1 MTLSTVLLK
10 VAEPLM
16 ILFLLSIRCG
26 SSIPFKCVCGGD
38 SIVVL
43 GVVEGELGSQSTS
56 LAADS
61 VGEL

>member
-1 MTLSTVLLK
+1 MVL
-10 VAEPLM
+10 
-16 ILFLLSIRCG
+16 LFLLNV
-26 SSIPFKCVCGGD
+26 FVEVGD

-43 GVVEGELGSQSTS
+43 GGVEGELGSQSTS